1 MTHVHKESM
10 PGSAEIGNTGY
21 KADLAELIGRAEELM
36 HRIALQDL
44 DHESHMS
51 DREIDIE
58 VADHEHKTRRC
69 SAPEAALEA
78 GKQLK
83 ALTGLKFDNISNVEK
98 KGDGWHIVATMVEL
112 KRVPSSTDVLAAYEV
127 ELDAAGNLDSYRRI
141 NRYLRSQTGADF

>member
-1 MTHVHKESM
+1 MTHAHKENV
-10 PGSAEIGNTGY
+10 PGPAEMGNPGY
-21 KADLAELIGRAEELM
+21 KADLAELLGRAEELM
-36 HRIALQDL
+36 HRIALQDS
-44 DHESHMS
+44 DHESHIPEH
-51 DREIDIE
+51 EIDIE
-58 VADHEHKTRRC
+58 VTGRAQKTRRC

-98 KGDGWHIVATMVEL
+98 KGDGWHVVATMVEL

-127 ELDAAGNLDSYRRI
+127 ELDAEGNLDSYRRI

>member
-1 MTHVHKESM
+1 MTQVHKENR
-10 PGSAEIGNTGY
+10 PGPAEISNAGY

-36 HRIALQDL
+36 HRIALQDP
-44 DHESHMS
+44 DHESHIS
-51 DREIDIE
+51 DREHDLE
-58 VADHEHKTRRC
+58 EPDQPRKTRRC

-78 GKQLK
+78 AKQLK

-98 KGDGWHIVATMVEL
+98 KGDGWRIVATMVEL

-127 ELDAAGNLDSYRRI
+127 DLDAAGNLDSYRRV

>member
-1 MTHVHKESM
+1 MTHAHKENRL
-10 PGSAEIGNTGY
+10 GSAEISTPDY
-21 KADLAELIGRAEELM
+21 KADLAELIGKAEELM
-36 HRIALQDL
+36 HRIALQ
-44 DHESHMS
+44 ESDPEHQSS
-51 DREIDIE
+51 DGESDAPAPYREQRR
-58 VADHEHKTRRC
+58 RRC

-83 ALTGLKFDNISNVEK
+83 ALTGLNFDNISNVEK
-98 KGDGWHIVATMVEL
+98 KGDGWHVVATMVEL

>member
-1 MTHVHKESM
+1 MTHVHKENR
-10 PGSAEIGNTGY
+10 PGPAEIGNPGY

-36 HRIALQDL
+36 HKITIQDADHEIHIS
-44 DHESHMS
+44 DHESDM
-51 DREIDIE
+51 EA
-58 VADHEHKTRRC
+58 ADHERKRRRC

-112 KRVPSSTDVLAAYEV
+112 RRVPSSTDVLAAYEV
-127 ELDAAGNLDSYRRI
+127 ELDSEGNLDSYRRV